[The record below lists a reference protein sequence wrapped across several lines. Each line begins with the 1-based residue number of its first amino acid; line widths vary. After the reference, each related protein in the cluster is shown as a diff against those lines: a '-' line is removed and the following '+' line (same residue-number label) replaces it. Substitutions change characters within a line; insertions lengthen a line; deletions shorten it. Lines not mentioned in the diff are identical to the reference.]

1 MRTVLI
7 VEDEF
12 AIADL
17 MEMALT
23 DEGYR
28 VLHAAN
34 GQQGLER
41 LAEGPRP
48 DLVISDYM
56 MPVLDGAGMLEAMRD
71 GELPHPP
78 IMDTLGFTDLRPE
91 PGRVV
96 VEMPAAEFH
105 YNPLGGVHGGVISTL
120 LDTAAACAVHTTLA
134 AGEVYTS
141 VDLTVKF
148 LRPVT
153 VDSGL
158 LTCEGTVIQRGR
170 RTALA
175 QAQLTDEAGRLVA
188 HATST
193 CLIMQAGS

>member
-1 MRTVLI
+1 MTQTQPQSQFETETRT
-7 VEDEF
+7 F
-12 AIADL
+12 SWATPGQGDL
-17 MEMALT
+17 SRL
-23 DEGYR
+23 
-28 VLHAAN
+28 
-34 GQQGLER
+34 LE
-41 LAEGPRP
+41 
-48 DLVISDYM
+48 
-56 MPVLDGAGMLEAMRD
+56 LDGLQQLEAMRA
-71 GELPHPP
+71 GEMPPPP

-91 PGRVV
+91 RGRVV

-105 YNPLGGVHGGVISTL
+105 YNPLGTVHGGVISTL

-134 AGEVYTS
+134 AGEFYTS

-175 QAQLTDEAGRLVA
+175 QAQLTDGAGRLVA

-193 CLIMQAGS
+193 CMIFPVEG

>member
-1 MRTVLI
+1 MTQTQQFETESRTVTWTTPGQ
-7 VEDEF
+7 
-12 AIADL
+12 ADL
-17 MEMALT
+17 TRL
-23 DEGYR
+23 
-28 VLHAAN
+28 
-34 GQQGLER
+34 LE
-41 LAEGPRP
+41 
-48 DLVISDYM
+48 
-56 MPVLDGAGMLEAMRD
+56 LDGLGQLLAMRE

-91 PGRVV
+91 RGRVV

-120 LDTAAACAVHTTLA
+120 LDTAAACAVHSTLA
-134 AGEVYTS
+134 VGELYTS
-141 VDLTVKF
+141 LDLTVKF

-153 VDSGL
+153 VESGL

-175 QAQLTDEAGRLVA
+175 QAQLTDGQGRLVA

-193 CLIMQAGS
+193 CMIFPAGS

>member
-1 MRTVLI
+1 MTQTQGRTPP
-7 VEDEF
+7 EYATESRTF
-12 AIADL
+12 SWATPGQADL
-17 MEMALT
+17 TRL
-23 DEGYR
+23 
-28 VLHAAN
+28 
-34 GQQGLER
+34 LE
-41 LAEGPRP
+41 
-48 DLVISDYM
+48 
-56 MPVLDGAGMLEAMRD
+56 LDGLQQLQAMRD

-134 AGEVYTS
+134 VGETYTS

-175 QAQLTDEAGRLVA
+175 QAQLTDGGGRLEA

-193 CLIMQAGS
+193 CLIMRAGG

>member
-1 MRTVLI
+1 MTQTQDDQRYETASRT
-7 VEDEF
+7 F
-12 AIADL
+12 SWATPGQADV
-17 MEMALT
+17 T
-23 DEGYR
+23 
-28 VLHAAN
+28 
-34 GQQGLER
+34 R
-41 LAEGPRP
+41 L
-48 DLVISDYM
+48 LK
-56 MPVLDGAGMLEAMRD
+56 LDGLQQLEAMRD

-120 LDTAAACAVHTTLA
+120 LDTAAACAVHSTLA
-134 AGEVYTS
+134 AGELYTS

-153 VDSGL
+153 VESGL

-193 CLIMQAGS
+193 CLIMRAGE